1 MSQAVVQAAQQV
13 AQVQNRFQNL
23 GGQIAKGMQTVQ
35 AKNQARRQAAKKA
48 TDKAIK
54 DAVKYSK
61 TLDNNINYLGFT
73 DEETKILK
81 DESLKYTTRFYEITN
96 MLNNLKDQTT
106 DQAQALVNERNDI
119 KNWFKNVNNQQK
131 ARVKGRDVFNENE
144 SSISRA
150 PQNQSNINNASVVNN
165 QSFTSISTLG
175 EFEWPQEDG
184 RVLKLEDG
192 NKYFLNPDELFAITQ
207 SHYDKA
213 HAKSL
218 AFSPGQI
225 QGLQNE
231 FELALS
237 DKNTF
242 AGFIGDPRLQDIED
256 VIEGASP
263 GIIDRFEEAYD
274 SDDKD
279 AYANIVEEMGG
290 LYRNYLEEL
299 NNEHVAAVQGQKPKP
314 PRKSRFTDAQE
325 GVIESIKNA
334 QKDPENAPPIA
345 LPGFRGYYKWS
356 AATQMFVP
364 VDPTTGV
371 VKMKDGEPAEK
382 VTLEKITKFGRING
396 LRVKDI
402 TK

>member
-23 GGQIAKGMQTVQ
+23 GGQVAKGMQIVE

-81 DESLKYTTRFYEITN
+81 DESLKYTTRFYEVTN
-96 MLNNLKDQTT
+96 MLNNITDQTT

-131 ARVKGRDVFNENE
+131 TRVKGRDIFNENE
-144 SSISRA
+144 KSISSA
-150 PQNQSNINNASVVNN
+150 PQNLSNINDASTVNN
-165 QSFTSISTLG
+165 QSFTTISPLG
-175 EFEWPQEDG
+175 EFEWSREDG

-192 NKYFLNPDELFAITQ
+192 NKYFLNPDELFALTQ

-225 QGLQNE
+225 NGLQNE

-242 AGFIGDPRLQDIED
+242 AGFIGDSRLQDIED
-256 VIEGASP
+256 AIEGAAP

-274 SDDKD
+274 SDDAE
-279 AYANIVEEMGG
+279 AYKKVVEEMGG
-290 LYRNYLEEL
+290 LYRNYLEGL
-299 NNEHVAAVQGQKPKP
+299 NNDHVAAVQGQKPKP
-314 PRKSRFTDAQE
+314 RRKSRFTDAQQ
-325 GVIESIKNA
+325 GVIDSIVNA
-334 QKDPENAPPIA
+334 QKNPEDAPPIT
-345 LPGFRGYYKWS
+345 LPGYPGYYKWS
-356 AATQMFVP
+356 TVTQMFVK
-364 VDPTTGV
+364 TNSSGV
-371 VKMKDGEPAEK
+371 VEMEGAEPAKK
-382 VTLEKITKFGRING
+382 VTLENITEFGRIKG